1 MFCDMM
7 NYFVM
12 EGRTVRKPAKSMIQ
26 MLDDEYRNK
35 EYKTLKRTEDKRG
48 LYAIMRYVCVRVCV
62 CVCVCH
68 VRTFCQTNK
77 DIFEIFSPSGSQAI
91 LVFPYQTAWQY
102 SDGNPPNGGV
112 ECRWGRQKSGFSA
125 NILLLRTL
133 WTLRRR
139 AAINM
144 IVGRYLAIDRSLLE
158 LVLSTDGGL
167 WYSLFD
173 TESHAPVNTPKRR
186 EHSLIYAALNL
197 TRECN

>member
-1 MFCDMM
+1 MST
-7 NYFVM
+7 
-12 EGRTVRKPAKSMIQ
+12 GTKSIKRWREQ
-26 MLDDEYRNK
+26 
-35 EYKTLKRTEDKRG
+35 KTSAAYMPSCG
-48 LYAIMRYVCVRVCV
+48 MCVWG

-133 WTLRRR
+133 RRR
-139 AAINM
+139 AAINT

-167 WYSLFD
+167 WYSLFM
-173 TESHAPVNTPKRR
+173 TQKATHQWIRRR
-186 EHSLIYAALNL
+186 EENIV
-197 TRECN
+197 